1 MMGGGFG
8 SSPIELLS
16 ADAMLR
22 GEIYCTGFT
31 YSAAWITGTATALGA
46 NATVDAQIQINSD
59 SDFVVQEINFLS
71 LTGADTF
78 LATPDY
84 LLQIIL
90 AGSGRQIMNQA
101 QHVGNYTG
109 SYQANRVPGIIGYPI
124 LLTANSTITCT
135 LQNRTAVASNR
146 ADLMLRGY
154 KVFYTGGNRTQ
165 IFHVL

>member
-31 YSAAWITGTATALGA
+31 YSAAWITGTASALGA
-46 NATVDAQIQINSD
+46 SSTVDAQIQVNSD

-71 LTGADTF
+71 FSGLDTII
-78 LATPDY
+78 ANPDY

-109 SYQANRVPGIIGYPI
+109 SYQANRVPGISSYPI
-124 LLTANSTITCT
+124 LLTSNSTITCT
-135 LQNRTAVASNR
+135 LQNRTVTACNR
-146 ADLMLRGY
+146 AELMLRGY
-154 KVFYTGGNRTQ
+154 KVFYTGGSRTQ